1 MTRSI
6 VYIIVIAAVFLLGI
20 FATKWW
26 SGFGAH
32 QSKEDVQVLV
42 EKMKNVSKL
51 ITVEGYF
58 SEVYEYKDFMTYDIS
73 LFRKK
78 ALIRV
83 KAKVSA
89 GVDLNNMKI
98 DVQPMTKTI
107 KISNF
112 SNKAQILSIDHDLDY
127 YDISEG
133 TFNSFSAEDYN
144 LMNEKAKNYIKE
156 QAEKSELLQNAS
168 KQTNQILEVL
178 KTMGQTAGYKVEI
191 DTTEQKIKN

>member
-178 KTMGQTAGYKVEI
+178 KTMGETAGYKVEI

>member
-1 MTRSI
+1 MTRNI
-6 VYIIVIAAVFLLGI
+6 LYIIVLAAVFLLGV
-20 FATKWW
+20 FGSKWW

-32 QSKEDVQVLV
+32 QQKEEVQVLL
-42 EKMKNVSKL
+42 EKMKNVCKL

-58 SEVYEYKDFMTYDIS
+58 SEVYEYKDFMAYDIS

-98 DVQPMTKTI
+98 DLQPISKTI

-156 QAEKSELLQNAS
+156 QAEKSELLQNAN
-168 KQTNQILEVL
+168 KQSNQILEVL
-178 KTMGQTAGYKVEI
+178 KTMGQAAGYKVEI
-191 DTTEQKIKN
+191 DTTTQILKN

>member
-58 SEVYEYKDFMTYDIS
+58 SEVYEYKDFMAYDIS

-133 TFNSFSAEDYN
+133 TFNSFSTEDYN

>member
-98 DVQPMTKTI
+98 DVQPMTK
-107 KISNF
+107 
-112 SNKAQILSIDHDLDY
+112 ILSIDHDLDY

-178 KTMGQTAGYKVEI
+178 KTMGETAGYKVEI